1 MQPYHTRVPEN
12 PVGRLLLDFCMT
24 FGRLYQTFTRLHLT
38 FHFYRA
44 SQVLTGHSES
54 CAPCAVCHK
63 QVPCAPLPVH
73 TVGEGNHVANLYEQ
87 VLEFSFPRRD
97 DSMVN
102 IFKLVVSAL
111 VLAKVP
117 LRLVD
122 VAKIVSEQE
131 SRVTFI
137 LDRLSS

>member
-1 MQPYHTRVPEN
+1 M
-12 PVGRLLLDFCMT
+12 
-24 FGRLYQTFTRLHLT
+24 
-38 FHFYRA
+38 
-44 SQVLTGHSES
+44 
-54 CAPCAVCHK
+54 
-63 QVPCAPLPVH
+63 H

-137 LDRLSS
+137 LDRLSSVISRSTDQCLYIGHHSPSSSVTPNEDRI